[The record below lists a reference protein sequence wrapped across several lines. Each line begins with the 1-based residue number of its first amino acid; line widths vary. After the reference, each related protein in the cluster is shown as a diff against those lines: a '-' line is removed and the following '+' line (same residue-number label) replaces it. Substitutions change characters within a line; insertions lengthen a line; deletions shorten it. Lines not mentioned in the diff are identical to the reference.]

1 MRERVRGKVCCE
13 GARAPSESIS
23 LCDFCR
29 HSVLESRGQPAATSA
44 RTRKRSGGE
53 QLLAEA
59 ALRLCGAGS
68 EMHLP
73 PSLPCG
79 CPAWRCSCRPS
90 CWEPSSSCRGSLGLC
105 RDSARSPRRGGSE
118 AQGRAASCGWGA
130 GGVWA
135 ACWVQLSWAERVIAD
150 PSHRFALVW
159 ARLAAELAPAAC
171 VATTS
176 CPLIIPPTV
185 SPGGPNYGQDYA
197 GSRRFGRS
205 SVGTRPNLARFP
217 IRPNPGEPRG
227 TCPPETPTVGRV

>member
-1 MRERVRGKVCCE
+1 MNGLGVRKPDLLDVAVVKVQQVRH
-13 GARAPSESIS
+13 A
-23 LCDFCR
+23 DF
-29 HSVLESRGQPAATSA
+29 
-44 RTRKRSGGE
+44 
-53 QLLAEA
+53 
-59 ALRLCGAGS
+59 
-68 EMHLP
+68 
-73 PSLPCG
+73 
-79 CPAWRCSCRPS
+79 
-90 CWEPSSSCRGSLGLC
+90 LGLLEVPH
-105 RDSARSPRRGGSE
+105 DGRRV
-118 AQGRAASCGWGA
+118 GA

-217 IRPNPGEPRG
+217 IRPNPGEPR
-227 TCPPETPTVGRV
+227 